1 MWLAVPG
8 RQFQGVFRRN
18 QAPNDNTVD
27 STSDTIQAGTPPSSN
42 APVIWLAYVSY
53 PVTTAAYLERAL
65 RRRFR
70 VVTCGPKI
78 TPEIIELWNLRM
90 MKQPVLDHDLPLD
103 WTPDMERVR
112 RETSGTLPEP
122 DLYLWIES
130 VPNHRPRN
138 LGSLR
143 CPKACYLID
152 NHLNLPVHL
161 QWAQEFDQV
170 FIAQREYLDAF
181 RAAGIRNVHW
191 LPLGCDPEIH
201 RRHEVSKRIDVG
213 FVGSI
218 GDGSRRENLLQ
229 SLMSQRILVEP
240 RRVFWDEIS
249 AHLSSSRI
257 GFNNAVRND
266 LNMRIFETL
275 CSGTFLLTDRA
286 PGSGQD
292 ELFRAG
298 EDLGIYDDPD
308 LPDQTRHWLIHEEE
322 REAIANRGC
331 RMALA
336 AHTYQHRCDDLV
348 SVCLH
353 GKATTFSAGELRE
366 RSLVGSTSWSSGP
379 HISSTLSGGRSFI
392 IPVLDADLDQ
402 PDGFHALLRDLSTVD
417 GEVIAVFNSVEAAE
431 AYRNHPRIN
440 LSASLNV
447 NVGVGRAWNIGT
459 HLATRATLFF
469 MNADLRI
476 TAEAIDLLESSLW
489 QLPDAGVV
497 GPEGGFFR
505 FSTYGEQ
512 KYFEKGEA
520 LRPTPVDSVSG
531 FFFATKRELFT
542 SKTILF
548 ENAYTPCFTEEW
560 DLALQL
566 KMAGLRGYVVPVT
579 GYSHPWGVSK
589 DPHRVI
595 RYYGSESARA
605 CEILARNRI
614 HFWRKWLS
622 IAADKNLVQPPEPNS
637 RAEGFRAGS
646 KRPPS

>member
-1 MWLAVPG
+1 GG
-8 RQFQGVFRRN
+8 RPVG
-18 QAPNDNTVD
+18 
-27 STSDTIQAGTPPSSN
+27 
-42 APVIWLAYVSY
+42 PVIWLAYVSCPY
-53 PVTTAAYLERAL
+53 TTAVYFERAL
-65 RRRFR
+65 RSDSQ
-70 VVTCGPKI
+70 VITCGPRI
-78 TPEIIELWNLRM
+78 TTQIIDAWNLRSM
-90 MKQPVLDHDLPLD
+90 NVPVQDQDLPLD
-103 WTPDMERVR
+103 WTPDMGGLIRDHAA
-112 RETSGTLPEP
+112 TLPLP

-130 VPNHRPRN
+130 VPGYHPTN
-138 LGSLR
+138 LSELR

-152 NHLNLPVHL
+152 NHLNLEAHL
-161 QWAQEFDQV
+161 HWAREFDQV
-170 FIAQREYLDAF
+170 FIAQREYLGAF

-201 RRHEVSKRIDVG
+201 GRHDVPKRIDVG

-218 GDGSRRENLLQ
+218 GTGSRREQLLQ
-229 SLMSQRILVEP
+229 SLAAERLLVEP
-240 RRVFWDEIS
+240 RRIFLREMS
-249 AHLSSSRI
+249 AHLSKSRI
-257 GFNNAVRND
+257 GFNNALRND
-266 LNMRIFETL
+266 LNMRVFETL
-275 CSGTFLLTDRA
+275 CSGTFLLTDA
-286 PGSGQD
+286 AAGSGQD

-298 EDLGIYDDPD
+298 EDLGIYEDPE
-308 LPDQTRHWLIHEEE
+308 LPEQARHWLIHEEE
-322 REAIANRGC
+322 REAIARRGS

-336 AHTYQHRCDDLV
+336 AHTYRHRCEDLMA
-348 SVCLH
+348 VCLQ
-353 GKATTFSAGELRE
+353 GKPSTFSAGELRE
-366 RSLVGSTSWSSGP
+366 RSLAGSDGWDVGSAVVSPTP
-379 HISSTLSGGRSFI
+379 GGRSFI
-392 IPVLDADLDQ
+392 IPVLDADLDKA
-402 PDGFHALLRDLSTVD
+402 DGFHALLRDLGGVD
-417 GEVIAVFNSVEAAE
+417 GEVIAIFNSAEAAE

-459 HLATRATLFF
+459 HLATGATLFF
-469 MNADLRI
+469 MNADLRV
-476 TAEAIDLLESSLW
+476 TAGSIDLLESSLW

-512 KYFEKGEA
+512 KYFDKGEA

-542 SKTILF
+542 RKTILF

-605 CEILARNRI
+605 CEILSRNRI
-614 HFWRKWLS
+614 HFWRKWIA
-622 IAADKNLVQPPEPNS
+622 IAADKNLVRPPEPTLGADASPPAS
-637 RAEGFRAGS
+637 RRRS
-646 KRPPS
+646 P

>member
-1 MWLAVPG
+1 MQPG
-8 RQFQGVFRRN
+8 
-18 QAPNDNTVD
+18 
-27 STSDTIQAGTPPSSN
+27 AGPA
-42 APVIWLAYVSY
+42 APVIWLAYVSCPY
-53 PVTTAAYLERAL
+53 TTAVYFERAL
-65 RRRFR
+65 RRDYR
-70 VVTCGPKI
+70 VITCGPRI
-78 TPEIIELWNLRM
+78 TPQMIDAWDLRTMNL
-90 MKQPVLDHDLPLD
+90 PVRDHDLPLE
-103 WTPDMERVR
+103 WTPEMPRVLQD
-112 RETSGTLPEP
+112 SVGTQPPP

-130 VPNHRPRN
+130 IPGYHPTN
-138 LGSLR
+138 LSGLR

-152 NHLNLPVHL
+152 SHLNLPAHL
-161 QWAQEFDQV
+161 EWAREFDQV
-170 FIAQREYLDAF
+170 FIAQREYLGAF

-191 LPLGCDPEIH
+191 LPLGCDPDIH
-201 RRHEVSKRIDVG
+201 GRHDVPKRIDVG

-218 GDGSRRENLLQ
+218 GPGSRREHLLQ
-229 SLMSQRILVEP
+229 SLAAERLLIEP
-240 RRVFWDEIS
+240 RRIFWRDLS
-249 AHLSSSRI
+249 AHLSKSRI
-257 GFNNAVRND
+257 GFNNALRND
-266 LNMRIFETL
+266 LNMRVFETL
-275 CSGTFLLTDRA
+275 CSGTFLLTDAAR
-286 PGSGQD
+286 GSGQD

-308 LPDQTRHWLIHEEE
+308 LPDQARHWLIHEEE
-322 REAIANRGC
+322 REAIAERGT
-331 RMALA
+331 RMVLA
-336 AHTYQHRCDDLV
+336 AHTYRHRCEDLIA
-348 SVCLH
+348 VCLL
-353 GKATTFSAGELRE
+353 GKPSTFSAGELRE
-366 RSLVGSTSWSSGP
+366 RSLVGSSGWSSGP
-379 HISSTLSGGRSFI
+379 DAASPISGGRSFI
-392 IPVLDADLDQ
+392 IPVLDADLDKA
-402 PDGFHALLRDLSTVD
+402 DGFHALLRDLSTVD

-469 MNADLRI
+469 MNTDLRI

-542 SKTILF
+542 RKTILF

-622 IAADKNLVQPPEPNS
+622 IAADRNLVQPPEANS
-637 RAEGFRAGS
+637 RAVGLPAES
-646 KRPPS
+646 NRPNP